1 VTGRPVLYMIGASA
15 PPVRQLA
22 DACRLAID
30 SGCHPYVTL
39 TPTAAEWVDLA
50 ELRTV
55 TGQPVRIQPRRLD
68 ESDPFPAADAVL
80 AAPLTF
86 NTINKWA
93 GGINDTVALGLL
105 NELLSSE
112 LPIVAVPCVKDALR
126 AHPAYAANLQLL
138 EDAGVQFLG
147 DSITTHGGDGL
158 AAFDWSAVMQHLSRI
173 IRAA

>member
-1 VTGRPVLYMIGASA
+1 MIGASA

-30 SGCHPYVTL
+30 AGWQPYVTL

-55 TGQPVRIQPRRLD
+55 TGQSVRVQPRRPG
-68 ESDPFPAADAVL
+68 ESDPFPPASAVL

-86 NTINKWA
+86 NTINKLA
-93 GGINDTVALGLL
+93 CGISDTVALGLL

-112 LPIVAVPCVKDALR
+112 LPIVAVPCVKAALR
-126 AHPAYAANLQLL
+126 AHPAYAANLHLL
-138 EDAGVQFLG
+138 TDAGVQFLNE
-147 DSITTHGGDGL
+147 SITTRAADGL
-158 AAFDWSAVMQHLSRI
+158 AAFDWPAVMQHLSRI

>member
-1 VTGRPVLYMIGASA
+1 MNGRRTLYVIGASA

-22 DACRLAID
+22 DACQLAID
-30 SGCHPYVTL
+30 AGWQPYVTL

-55 TGQPVRIQPRRLD
+55 TGQAVRVQPRRPG
-68 ESDPFPAADAVL
+68 ETDPFPPADAVL

-93 GGINDTVALGLL
+93 CGINDTVALGLL

-112 LPIVAVPCVKDALR
+112 LPIVAVPCVKAALR
-126 AHPAYAANLQLL
+126 AHPAYATNLHLL
-138 EDAGVQFLG
+138 EDAGAQFLG
-147 DSITTHGGDGL
+147 DSITTRGGDGL
-158 AAFDWSAVMQHLSRI
+158 AAFDWPAVMQHLTRI
-173 IRAA
+173 TRAA

>member
-1 VTGRPVLYMIGASA
+1 MTGRRALYVIGASA

-22 DACRLAID
+22 DACRLAIEA
-30 SGCHPYVTL
+30 GWQPYVTL

-55 TGQPVRIQPRRLD
+55 TGQPVRVQPRRPG
-68 ESDPFPAADAVL
+68 ESDPFPPADAVL

-112 LPIVAVPCVKDALR
+112 LPIVAVPCVKAALR
-126 AHPAYAANLQLL
+126 AHPAYATNLHLL

-147 DSITTHGGDGL
+147 DSITTRGGDGL
-158 AAFDWSAVMQHLSRI
+158 AAFDWPAVMQHLTRI
-173 IRAA
+173 TRAA

>member
-1 VTGRPVLYMIGASA
+1 VNGRRTLYVIGASA

-30 SGCHPYVTL
+30 GYWQPYVTL
-39 TPTAAEWVDLA
+39 TPIAAEWVDLA

-55 TGQPVRIQPRRLD
+55 TGQPVRVQPRRPG

-93 GGINDTVALGLL
+93 SGINDTVALGLL
-105 NELLSSE
+105 NELLGSE
-112 LPIVAVPCVKDALR
+112 LPIVAAPCVKDALR

-138 EDAGVQFLG
+138 EAAGVQFVG
-147 DSITTHGGDGL
+147 GSIMTFGGDGL
-158 AAFDWSAVMQHLSRI
+158 ASFDWPAVMRHLTRI
-173 IRAA
+173 TRAA

>member
-1 VTGRPVLYMIGASA
+1 VNGRQALYLIGASA

-30 SGCHPYVTL
+30 AGWQPYATL

-55 TGQPVRIQPRRLD
+55 TGQPVRVQPRRPG
-68 ESDPFPAADAVL
+68 ESDPFPPAGAVL

-93 GGINDTVALGLL
+93 CGINDTVALGLL
-105 NELLSSE
+105 NELLSSD
-112 LPIVAVPCVKDALR
+112 LPIMAVPCVKAALR
-126 AHPAYAANLQLL
+126 AHPAYPANVHLL

-147 DSITTHGGDGL
+147 SSVVRRGGDGL
-158 AAFDWSAVMQHLSRI
+158 AAFEWPAIMQHLSRI
-173 IRAA
+173 TRAA

>member
-1 VTGRPVLYMIGASA
+1 VTGRPALYVIGASA

-30 SGCHPYVTL
+30 AGWKPYVTL

-55 TGQPVRIQPRRLD
+55 SGQSIRVQPRRPG
-68 ESDPFPAADAVL
+68 ESDPFPPADAVL

-93 GGINDTVALGLL
+93 CGINDTVALGLL
-105 NELLSSE
+105 NELLSSD
-112 LPIVAVPCVKDALR
+112 LPIVAVPCVKTALR
-126 AHPAYAANLQLL
+126 AHPAYAANLHLL

-147 DSITTHGGDGL
+147 DSITTRGDDGL
-158 AAFDWSAVMQHLSRI
+158 AAFDWPAVIQHLARI
-173 IRAA
+173 TRAA